1 MIDYKEGDWVKVVR
15 GSEDSLPEG
24 SQWEVYDSYVDEG
37 FHYLALK
44 DHPYNNGRNDRGEN
58 GWDVDRFILIKTKEH
73 VDSESAQTKREEYVN
88 FKRGDKV
95 KIQQDMWEKHQAT
108 LTRLG
113 FSAPNSFHG
122 YEVSQVFE
130 NQKRISL
137 KGCSNIYNS
146 EYFELCAEEP
156 TTEMTFKPDAV
167 NSPKHY
173 SVFEKLEAIEVIAS
187 SMTADQFYGY
197 CLGNILKYRLRAG
210 GKDDVMQELGKA
222 DRYQGLYNEFKHL
235 CKAA

>member
-1 MIDYKEGDWVKVVR
+1 MSKFKEGDKVNIR
-15 GSEDSLPEG
+15 
-24 SQWEVYDSYVDEG
+24 QAMW
-37 FHYLALK
+37 
-44 DHPYNNGRNDRGEN
+44 N
-58 GWDVDRFILIKTKEH
+58 EH
-73 VDSESAQTKREEYVN
+73 SV
-88 FKRGDKV
+88 
-95 KIQQDMWEKHQAT
+95 T
-108 LTRLG
+108 LSRLG
-113 FSAPNSFHG
+113 FREPSCLEAF
-122 YEVSQVFE
+122 EVSQVFE
-130 NQKRISL
+130 NQQRISL

-146 EYFELCAEEP
+146 EYFELCTEEP
-156 TTEMTFKPDAV
+156 TTEMVFKPDAV

-235 CKAA
+235 CKGA